1 MNVKI
6 KEIEYIDPL
15 RLFSSIKKTKYPFIL
30 ESLGKT
36 DRKARFTFLGCNP
49 SAIINVSNNGTKI
62 EVFRDIKGINLDS
75 GEIKEKNPFSALD
88 LSCKLYKDFVSD
100 IKNPFGEKA
109 FLGGLLGVFKYD
121 SVFPSLLNR
130 NVDGM
135 DRIDGRYATFGF
147 YDNVF
152 VYDNR
157 NKKLF
162 LSSINGGQDE
172 QLSYSTIIQRLDEEI
187 VHFRDYTECSGANN
201 RILNVETDADKDD
214 YLNMVARSKE
224 YVEDGD
230 VIQVVVSREED
241 ITGYFDPYN
250 LYLSLR
256 QINPSPYMFYFDY
269 GDILFGASPETMA
282 SIFNRRLTINPIAG
296 TTDRGKNE
304 KEDQILAKNMM
315 EDEKELSE
323 HNMLLDLA
331 RNDIRRVSKSGS
343 IKIEGYLNVLQYSH
357 VQHLESVVSGELRDD
372 VSEFKAIESAFPAGT
387 LSGAPKIR
395 AIEIIDELEKSRRD
409 SYGGGI
415 GYFSMDGSAD
425 FAIVIRSAIAKRL
438 NDTFRIK
445 IRAGAG
451 IVADS
456 IPENEFL
463 ETERKLKAVKSV
475 LGV

>member
-1 MNVKI
+1 MKVKI

-15 RLFSSIKKTKYPFIL
+15 QLLLGIKENKYHFIL

-36 DRKARFTFLGCNP
+36 DRRARFTFLGCNP
-49 SAIINVSNNGTKI
+49 AAIINVGNNGTKI
-62 EVFRDIKGINLDS
+62 DVFKDIKGIDLYS
-75 GEIKEKNPFSALD
+75 GEIKEKNPFNALD
-88 LSCKLYKDFVSD
+88 LLYKDIISD

-130 NVDGM
+130 EVDG
-135 DRIDGRYATFGF
+135 IYATFGF

-162 LSSINGGQDE
+162 LSSIN
-172 QLSYSTIIQRLDEEI
+172 DEESYFTI
-187 VHFRDYTECSGANN
+187 KQFDKEPDGKNSD
-201 RILNVETDADKDD
+201 ILKIEMDADKDD
-214 YLNMVARSKE
+214 YLKMVERSKE
-224 YVEDGD
+224 YIKDGD
-230 VIQVVVSREED
+230 VVQVVISREED

-250 LYLSLR
+250 LYLNLR

-269 GDILFGASPETMA
+269 GDILFGSSPETMA

-296 TTDRGKNE
+296 TTNRGKND
-304 KEDQILAKNMM
+304 KEDQILAKNMIK
-315 EDEKELSE
+315 DEKELSE
-323 HNMLLDLA
+323 HNMLVDLA
-331 RNDIRRVSKSGS
+331 RNDVRRVSKSGS
-343 IKIEGYLNVLQYSH
+343 IKIEEYLNVLRYSH
-357 VQHLESVVSGELRDD
+357 LQHIESVISGELRDD
-372 VSEFKAIESAFPAGT
+372 ISEFKAIESTFPAGT

-415 GYFSMDGSAD
+415 GYFSIDGSAD
-425 FAIVIRSAIAKRL
+425 FAIVIRSAIVKKL
-438 NDTFRIK
+438 NDYFNIG

-456 IPENEFL
+456 VPENEFL

>member
-1 MNVKI
+1 MKVKI
-6 KEIEYIDPL
+6 KELKYIDPL
-15 RLFSSIKKTKYPFIL
+15 RLFSNIKENKYPFIL
-30 ESLGKT
+30 ESLGKAN
-36 DRKARFTFLGCNP
+36 RKARFTFLGCNP
-49 SAIINVSNNGTKI
+49 SAIINIGNNGTKI
-62 EVFRDIKGINLDS
+62 DVFRDIKGINLNNE
-75 GEIKEKNPFSALD
+75 EIKEKNPFDALD
-88 LSCKLYKDFVSD
+88 ILYKDFGSD

-130 NVDGM
+130 NVDE
-135 DRIDGRYATFGF
+135 IDGKYATFGF

-152 VYDNR
+152 LYDNR

-162 LSSINGGQDE
+162 LSSMNDEQDE
-172 QLSYSTIIQRLDEEI
+172 KSYHTIIKRSNEE
-187 VHFRDYTECSGANN
+187 FDPYLEKNSDKLGYND
-201 RILNVETDADKDD
+201 RILNLEADADKDE
-214 YLNMVARSKE
+214 YLKMVKRSKE

-250 LYLSLR
+250 LYLRLR

-296 TTDRGKNE
+296 TTDRGKDE
-304 KEDQILAKNMM
+304 KEDQILANKMI
-315 EDEKELSE
+315 EDDKEISE
-323 HNMLLDLA
+323 HNMLVDLA

-343 IKIEGYLNVLQYSH
+343 IKIEGYLNVLRYSH
-357 VQHLESVVSGELRDD
+357 VQHIESVVSGELRDD
-372 VSEFKAIESAFPAGT
+372 VSGFKAIESTFPAGT

-415 GYFSMDGSAD
+415 GYFSINGSAD

-438 NDTFRIK
+438 DDYFKIK

>member
-1 MNVKI
+1 MDIKI
-6 KEIEYIDPL
+6 KEIDYIDPL
-15 RLFSSIKKTKYPFIL
+15 ILFYNIKKNKYPFIL

-49 SAIINVSNNGTKI
+49 SAIIDVSNNGTKI
-62 EVFRDIKGINLDS
+62 NVFRDIKGINFDTD
-75 GEIKEKNPFSALD
+75 EIKEKNPFDALD
-88 LSCKLYKDFVSD
+88 ILFKDLVCD
-100 IKNPFGEKA
+100 IDNPFGEKA

-130 NVDGM
+130 NIDEM
-135 DRIDGRYATFGF
+135 DGRYATFGF

-152 VYDNR
+152 IYDNR
-157 NKKLF
+157 NRKLF
-162 LSSINGGQDE
+162 LSSINGE
-172 QLSYSTIIQRLDEEI
+172 QYERPYSTIVKRSNEEFDPYLEKNSNKPNNKDHI
-187 VHFRDYTECSGANN
+187 LRIEMDASRDDYTE
-201 RILNVETDADKDD
+201 
-214 YLNMVARSKE
+214 MVKKSKE
-224 YVEDGD
+224 YVESGD

-241 ITGYFDPYN
+241 IIGYFDPYT
-250 LYLSLR
+250 LYLQLR
-256 QINPSPYMFYFDY
+256 EINPSPYMFYFDY

-296 TTDRGKNE
+296 TTTRGSDENEDR
-304 KEDQILAKNMM
+304 ILADKMIK
-315 EDEKELSE
+315 DEKELSE
-323 HNMLLDLA
+323 HNMLVDLA

-343 IKIEGYLNVLQYSH
+343 IRIDGYLNVLQYSH
-357 VQHLESVVSGELRDD
+357 VQHLESIVSGELRDD
-372 VSEFKAIESAFPAGT
+372 ISEFKAIESTFPAGT

-415 GYFSMDGSAD
+415 GYFSIDGSAD

-438 NDTFRIK
+438 DNYVKIK
-445 IRAGAG
+445 IRSGAG

-463 ETERKLKAVKSV
+463 ETERKLKAVKSIF
-475 LGV
+475 GV